1 MLARRIG
8 GLAVPQTSRCRTDDT
23 PMMALLI
30 MASAAN
36 ALLIPTLPDQATH
49 TKMLGRRAVGQRS
62 LAAIGAVVLTPQIAH
77 ADEEV
82 RPFTSM
88 DAFQVWSGCHYG
100 RSTRLSPLAALQ
112 LNLCCHI
119 ALTFLSCVVGVCS
132 YELRR
137 ADCQMRSR
145 PGASRSL
152 LFSSATSRRRSWQ
165 LLGFRTPTCS
175 ILKG

>member
-1 MLARRIG
+1 
-8 GLAVPQTSRCRTDDT
+8 
-23 PMMALLI
+23 MMALLI

-119 ALTFLSCVVGVCS
+119 ALTFFRAWLAFAATSFGERTVKCALGLARRGRFCSARQRAVVGRGSC
-132 YELRR
+132 L
-137 ADCQMRSR
+137 AFGLQ
-145 PGASRSL
+145 PAA
-152 LFSSATSRRRSWQ
+152 F
-165 LLGFRTPTCS
+165 
-175 ILKG
+175 